1 MVTKTPIK
9 EPLEKVFRP
18 LGDEGWK
25 EGKEFQFDG
34 QEVASDFRLQFL
46 GTDWIADKEK
56 RPLWAPCFH
65 PEGNKSEGYNAY
77 HGVSPV
83 GEKSE
88 LFIKRDTNGRKEKTQ
103 KEARMLRELLR
114 LDYKEALFFGPFPQQ
129 IKISFKKGFFSK
141 DKENLVRLD
150 VHFETITFISG
161 NIPMAK
167 RPGVNYLEVSMNFRE
182 ADRAGLRP
190 SILAPV

>member
-1 MVTKTPIK
+1 M
-9 EPLEKVFRP
+9 
-18 LGDEGWK
+18 
-25 EGKEFQFDG
+25 
-34 QEVASDFRLQFL
+34 A
-46 GTDWIADKEK
+46 TDCIADKEE
-56 RPLWAPCFH
+56 RPSWAPGIH
-65 PEGNKSEGYNAY
+65 PEGNNKESYNAH

-88 LFIKRDTNGRKEKTQ
+88 LFIKRDTNGRTEKTQ
-103 KEARMLRELLR
+103 REARMLRELLR
-114 LDYKEALFFGPFPQQ
+114 LDDEETLFSGPFPQQ
-129 IKISFKKGFFSK
+129 IKISCKKGLFSK

-150 VHFETITFISG
+150 VRFEIITFISG

-182 ADRAGLRP
+182 RVRAGLRP